1 MAADTEMVLLGL
13 VEKAKRDELLTA
25 QTLPKTTNSDNGKV
39 LKVSGGKWALPAGL
53 PSVSPEDNGKVLM
66 VVNGEWTIADLP
78 SGGK

>member
-39 LKVSGGKWALPAGL
+39 L
-53 PSVSPEDNGKVLM
+53 M